1 MTKEIIRPV
10 LWMDYIFSWDT
21 GCIPLRPQKGKGL
34 RRHDK
39 WRPPCSA
46 SWNHPGKPSLCP
58 KPAAV
63 LPVLAGHRAT
73 SQPFSPPRLHCSFS
87 DQRTLTSIL
96 SEAISLG
103 PGQQS
108 CQNLTFLSVLTGT
121 WGGLR
126 TCLWWW
132 LRTKQ
137 ASRLLMEIE
146 RPSAH
151 PTAHTSSLLA
161 PGCSFPTSWNITSKA
176 HAWQPPPPRCPS
188 SREGTGWKNTELGLR
203 DQVPRLIM
211 SPQAISRFFTQPG
224 KRQALQPGPIVFS
237 VCQTVDPAHQRLL
250 ASAGLP
256 PRAAAGL
263 TRPSPW

>member
-34 RRHDK
+34 RRRDK
-39 WRPPCSA
+39 WRPPS
-46 SWNHPGKPSLCP
+46 
-58 KPAAV
+58 
-63 LPVLAGHRAT
+63 
-73 SQPFSPPRLHCSFS
+73 
-87 DQRTLTSIL
+87 
-96 SEAISLG
+96 
-103 PGQQS
+103 
-108 CQNLTFLSVLTGT
+108 
-121 WGGLR
+121 
-126 TCLWWW
+126 
-132 LRTKQ
+132 
-137 ASRLLMEIE
+137 
-146 RPSAH
+146 
-151 PTAHTSSLLA
+151 

-211 SPQAISRFFTQPG
+211 SPQAISGFFTQPG

-237 VCQTVDPAHQRLL
+237 ASQTVDPAHQRLL

>member
-211 SPQAISRFFTQPG
+211 SPQAIS
-224 KRQALQPGPIVFS
+224 KYS
-237 VCQTVDPAHQRLL
+237 SSQTL
-250 ASAGLP
+250 
-256 PRAAAGL
+256 
-263 TRPSPW
+263 

>member
-211 SPQAISRFFTQPG
+211 SPQAISSRDKQKP
-224 KRQALQPGPIVFS
+224 LPSS
-237 VCQTVDPAHQRLL
+237 VSRYRIA
-250 ASAGLP
+250 
-256 PRAAAGL
+256 
-263 TRPSPW
+263 